1 MAEQL
6 ERRGER
12 APARFGG
19 LDYAPAPEATD
30 HVKLRADHGLLIG
43 GRWVEPASGKSFKTI
58 NPATE
63 EVLAEVAEAGEEDVE
78 AAVKAARSAYT
89 KVWSKLSGAERAK
102 YLYRIARALQER
114 AREFAVLETIN
125 GGKPIKE
132 SRDVDVP
139 LAAAHFFYH
148 AGWAD
153 KLDYAFPGRRPAPL
167 GVAAQVIPWNF
178 PLLMAAWKLAPAL
191 AAGNTVV
198 LKPAETTSLTALRLG
213 ELLQE
218 AELPEGVVNILTG
231 AGDTGAALVGHD
243 GVDKWP
249 SPARPRSARRSS
261 APWPGRARGSPWSWA
276 ARRPTSCS
284 RTPRSTRR
292 SRGSSTA
299 STSTRAT
306 SAVPGRGCWSRSRSP
321 SPWSTSSTAHGHP
334 AGG

>member
-6 ERRGER
+6 ERRAER

-43 GRWVEPASGKSFKTI
+43 GRWVEPLSGKLFKTI

-63 EVLAEVAEAGEEDVE
+63 EVLAEVAEAGEEDVD
-78 AAVKAARSAYT
+78 AAVKAARAAYA
-89 KVWSKLSGAERAK
+89 KVWGRMPGAERAK
-102 YLYRIARALQER
+102 YLYRIARILQER
-114 AREFAVLETIN
+114 AREFAVLETMN

-153 KLDYAFPGRRPAPL
+153 KLEYAFPGRRPAPL

-198 LKPAETTSLTALRLG
+198 LKPAETTPLTALRLG
-213 ELLQE
+213 
-218 AELPEGVVNILTG
+218 
-231 AGDTGAALVGHD
+231 
-243 GVDKWP
+243 
-249 SPARPRSARRSS
+249 
-261 APWPGRARGSPWSWA
+261 
-276 ARRPTSCS
+276 
-284 RTPRSTRR
+284 
-292 SRGSSTA
+292 
-299 STSTRAT
+299 
-306 SAVPGRGCWSRSRSP
+306 
-321 SPWSTSSTAHGHP
+321 
-334 AGG
+334 